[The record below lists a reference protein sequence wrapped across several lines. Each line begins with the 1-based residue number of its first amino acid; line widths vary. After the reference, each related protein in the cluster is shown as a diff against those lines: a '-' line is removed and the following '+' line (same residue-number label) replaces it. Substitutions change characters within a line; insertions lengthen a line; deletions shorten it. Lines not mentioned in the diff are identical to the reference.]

1 MVSHLSLELFDPSQ
15 LRAARLVA
23 ARLRE
28 AGHVG
33 LVVGGAV
40 RDLILGRVPKD
51 VDMVTDAR
59 PDQVEALFERTLG
72 VGRAFGIM
80 VVLLEGQ
87 EVELATFRVDGS
99 YSDGRHPDRVTY
111 GSTPEEDAQRRDFTC
126 NALFLD
132 PETAQVLDPVGGRD
146 DIVGK
151 RLDTVG
157 EPSRR
162 FAEDGLRLL
171 RMVRFEAQLGFRS
184 ASGLHG
190 AAREAAQNLSGVSPE
205 RILEELLRTFRE
217 PSPERALRTLAEC
230 DLLERVLP
238 GTTEDADA
246 RGFALKALGDCSD
259 DPVEHAAAALA
270 IVMEP
275 GPFDEW
281 NKASAEAAE
290 QAARALKPS
299 RQLLRHWQ
307 SLWELRRELPQVA
320 GLDADAARRAR
331 ALREPA
337 SAGALRLARAWAS
350 ASGEL
355 ELVEQLESLALWL
368 EANSDRLR
376 PEPWLTARDLIAG
389 GVAQGPEL
397 GVVLRE
403 LEDAQLRGE
412 LVSAEAAREWLRL
425 RGWEDAAQ

>member
-1 MVSHLSLELFDPSQ
+1 MSSQLNLELFEPSQ
-15 LRAARLVA
+15 LRVARLVA

-33 LVVGGAV
+33 LIVGGAV
-40 RDLILGRVPKD
+40 RDLILGLRPKD

-59 PDQVEALFERTLG
+59 PEQVEALFERTLG

-80 VVLLEGQ
+80 IVLLEDQ
-87 EVELATFRVDGS
+87 QVELATFRLDGA
-99 YSDGRHPDRVTY
+99 YSDGRHPDQVTY

-132 PETAQVLDPVGGRD
+132 PETAEVLDPVGGRD
-146 DIVGK
+146 DIAGK

-157 EPSRR
+157 EASRR

-190 AAREAAQNLSGVSPE
+190 AAREAADNLRGVSPE

-217 PSPERALRTLAEC
+217 PAPERALRTLAEC

-238 GTTEDADA
+238 GTSEDADA

-259 DPVEHAAAALA
+259 DPVDRAATALA

-275 GPFDEW
+275 RPFEEW
-281 NKASAEAAE
+281 NGASAEAAE

-307 SLWELRRELPQVA
+307 SLWELRREFPHVA
-320 GLDADAARRAR
+320 GAEADPARRAR

-350 ASGEL
+350 AGGESN
-355 ELVEQLESLALWL
+355 LVAQLDSLTLWFEQHAD
-368 EANSDRLR
+368 ALR
-376 PEPWLTARDLIAG
+376 PEAWLTARDLIAA
-389 GVAQGPEL
+389 GVPQGPEL
-397 GVVLRE
+397 GALLRE
-403 LEDAQLRGE
+403 LEDGQLRGE
-412 LVSAEAAREWLRL
+412 LDSAEKARDWLRL
-425 RGWEDAAQ
+425 RRREDAPQ